1 MPYKQSLQGL
11 LTICRKAGKLAV
23 GLEPAKDALYR
34 GTAAGVLVCSDA
46 APRTRKEAVFFSGQA
61 QVPCLVVPFTKLEMG
76 QTIGRASGVLAV
88 CDDGFFQKMVQMA
101 REEDAASILE
111 PDTEAI

>member
-11 LTICRKAGKLAV
+11 LTICRKAGKLAM
-23 GLEPAKDALYR
+23 GLEPAKNALYR
-34 GTAAGVLVCSDA
+34 GTAAGLLVCSDA

-76 QTIGRASGVLAV
+76 QTIGRASV

>member
-1 MPYKQSLQGL
+1 M
-11 LTICRKAGKLAV
+11 
-23 GLEPAKDALYR
+23 
-34 GTAAGVLVCSDA
+34 
-46 APRTRKEAVFFSGQA
+46 FFSGQA